1 MRTAFPGEMEAVG
14 ALRVEA
20 YRAAGLLAESYAP
33 TLRALGTDGHGI
45 VVVAAEDGA
54 DAKLLGTVML
64 EPWHDHSEVARSPH
78 EAEVRALAVAPWAQ
92 GLGVGRALMGEVI
105 SRATARGARRLLLS
119 TQPAMTAAQ
128 GLYRSLGFTRRP
140 ELDWA
145 PVPGITLLA
154 FALPLADRDLP
165 PPVPK

>member
-1 MRTAFPGEMEAVG
+1 MRDVFPGEMEAVG

-20 YRAAGLLAESYAP
+20 YRAGGLLTESYAP
-33 TLRALGTDGHGI
+33 TLRSLGDGGRGT
-45 VVVAAEDGA
+45 VLVAAEDGA

-64 EPWHDHSEVARSPH
+64 EPWHADSEVARSPQ

-105 SRATARGARRLLLS
+105 SRASAGGARRLLLS

-128 GLYRSLGFTRRP
+128 ALYRSLGFTRLP
-140 ELDWA
+140 ELDWT
-145 PVPGITLLA
+145 PVPGMTLLA
-154 FALPLADRDLP
+154 FGLPLADRDLP
-165 PPVPK
+165 PL

>member
-1 MRTAFPGEMEAVG
+1 VIVREALPGEMGAVG

-20 YRAAGLLAESYAP
+20 YRAGGLLAESYAP
-33 TLRALGTDGHGI
+33 TLRALGNDGHGT
-45 VVVAAEDGA
+45 VLVAAEDGA

-64 EPWHDHSEVARSPH
+64 EPWHDHSEVARSPQ
-78 EAEVRALAVAPWAQ
+78 EAEVRALAVAPRAQ

-128 GLYRSLGFTRRP
+128 GLYRSLGFRRLP

-145 PVPGITLLA
+145 PVPGITLIA
-154 FALPLADRDLP
+154 FGLPLAGRDLP
-165 PPVPK
+165 PP

>member
-20 YRAAGLLAESYAP
+20 YRAGGLLAESYAP

-64 EPWHDHSEVARSPH
+64 EPWHDHSEVARLPQ

-128 GLYRSLGFTRRP
+128 ALYRSLGFTRRP